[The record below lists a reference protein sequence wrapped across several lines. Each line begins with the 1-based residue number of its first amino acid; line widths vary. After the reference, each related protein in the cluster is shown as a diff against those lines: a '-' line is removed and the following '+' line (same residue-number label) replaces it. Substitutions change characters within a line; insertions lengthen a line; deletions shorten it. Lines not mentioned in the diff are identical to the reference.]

1 MKEWQKH
8 LERAEVKLTA
18 AIVLFENNLLNDT
31 ISEAYYSMF
40 HAAKALLTLKDHHP
54 KTHKG
59 LISEFGLQFVASG
72 SIEDFYG
79 KMNS

>member
-8 LERAEVKLTA
+8 LERAEEKLQA
-18 AIVLFENNLLNDT
+18 AGILFENNMLNDT

-40 HAAKALLTLKDHHP
+40 HAANAVLSLKDVHP

-59 LISEFGLQFVASG
+59 LISEFGL
-72 SIEDFYG
+72 
-79 KMNS
+79 